1 MKVDFLKQPG
11 KRPLA
16 LSLILG
22 GALFRLIPHPVN
34 LAPIGAMSLFAGA
47 RLKGWQSYAVP
58 LIIIAITDPIMGL
71 LLGYP
76 AFTAVTPVVC
86 ASFLIYVWIGSRLR
100 ATENL
105 WKIGGAA
112 LLGGTQFFLISNFGM
127 WASGLSYPL
136 TASGLWTCYLVGI
149 PYFGRTLL
157 ADLFYAGILF
167 GLHAW
172 LSRRA
177 FPDERVRKDLLTAP
191 S

>member
-1 MKVDFLKQPG
+1 MRKNLLERPDW
-11 KRPLA
+11 RPLA
-16 LSLILG
+16 LSLALS

-34 LAPIGAMSLFAGA
+34 LAPVGALSLFAGA
-47 RLKGWQSYAVP
+47 RLRGWQSYAVP
-58 LIIIAITDPIMGL
+58 LIIIAITDPIMGM

-76 AFTAVTPVVC
+76 VFTAVTPVVC

-100 ATENL
+100 ATENP
-105 WKIGGAA
+105 WRIGGAA
-112 LLGGTQFFLISNFGM
+112 LFGAAQFFVISNFGL
-127 WASGLSYPL
+127 WASGISYPP

-157 ADLFYAGILF
+157 ADLLYTGILF

-177 FPDERVRKDLLTAP
+177 FPDERVLKDPLVSP